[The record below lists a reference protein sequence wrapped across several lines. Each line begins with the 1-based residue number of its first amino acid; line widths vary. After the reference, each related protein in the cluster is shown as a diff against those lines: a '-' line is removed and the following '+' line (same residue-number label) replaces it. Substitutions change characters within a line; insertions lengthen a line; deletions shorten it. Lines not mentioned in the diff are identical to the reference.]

1 MTTLEFENTERSAP
15 KLIPLLVMAMSSIF
29 VMTSISLAQGSRNGS
44 FPGAG
49 TGRYLLY
56 GDVKVDESAL
66 PGKAMILD
74 VILYTKGMQLT
85 ARQRVSPNGRYRFN
99 DVSEGDYWL
108 VVEFDGAEVARDSI
122 FIAKNTTTDFQH
134 DISLGSRSLAT
145 RSSGAGVISAADL
158 YSRSPANKSIYEKA
172 THEIEAKQY
181 ADAVATLRQ
190 LVSAD
195 PNDYQ
200 AWSDLGMLYFLQKDL
215 EAAENSFASATSVKS
230 TYFNALLN
238 LGRVR
243 IARKNFEG
251 AIESLEA
258 ALKVDAQSASANFFL
273 GEAYLQMKKGSKAV
287 GYFNEALKLDPIGM
301 ADAHLRMAT
310 LYNNA
315 GMKDRAAAEY
325 EQFLQKKPDYPER
338 KALEK
343 YIADNKKQ

>member
-1 MTTLEFENTERSAP
+1 MTTLEFDNTERSVM
-15 KLIPLLVMAMSSIF
+15 KMILLLVMAIVLTF
-29 VMTSISLAQGSRNGS
+29 ALTPISLAQGSRNGS

-66 PGKAMILD
+66 PGRPMILD

-99 DVSEGDYWL
+99 DVPDGDYWL
-108 VVEFDGAEVARDSI
+108 VVESDGAEVARDSI
-122 FIAKNTTTDFQH
+122 FIAKNMTMDIQH
-134 DISLGSRSLAT
+134 DIALGSKSPAT
-145 RSSGAGVISAADL
+145 RSSGAGVVSAADS
-158 YSRSPANKSIYEKA
+158 YNRSLANKSLYEKA
-172 THEIEAKQY
+172 THEIEANKY

-190 LVSAD
+190 LVGAD

-215 EAAENSFASATSVKS
+215 EAAENSYSSATSVKPS
-230 TYFNALLN
+230 YVPSLLS
-238 LGRVR
+238 LGRGR
-243 IARKNFEG
+243 SARKNFEG

-258 ALKVDAQSASANFFL
+258 ALKVDAKSASANFFL
-273 GEAYLQMKKGSKAV
+273 GEAYLQIKKGSKAV

-325 EQFLQKKPDYPER
+325 EQFLQKKPDCPER

-343 YIADNKKQ
+343 YIAENKKQ